1 MQYIVVCGFSLTL
14 KFIVIFI
21 RIRNTARLIVVCKRN
36 FKVPRVDSFLDKLD
50 PLLPSLTP
58 IAQILVGSSSILK
71 VFFTGHSDR
80 LIALNF
86 CLRQTRVGRHPVRFK
101 ALRPPTPACG
111 RMEFVF
117 WPDCGRI

>member
-71 VFFTGHSDR
+71 VLHGP
-80 LIALNF
+80 
-86 CLRQTRVGRHPVRFK
+86 Q
-101 ALRPPTPACG
+101 
-111 RMEFVF
+111 
-117 WPDCGRI
+117 